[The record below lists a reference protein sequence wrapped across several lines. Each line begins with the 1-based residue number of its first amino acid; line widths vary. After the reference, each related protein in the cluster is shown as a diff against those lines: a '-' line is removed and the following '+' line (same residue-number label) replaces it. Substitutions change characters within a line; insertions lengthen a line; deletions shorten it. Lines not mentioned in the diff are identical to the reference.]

1 MIINKTIFDSIFDE
15 CLDIIHSSSDKAILN
30 KEEKLNKA
38 YKKLVENNDNELQE
52 FYSIVHELRTYHL
65 LKTKGLSVTAQN
77 DNKKGPD
84 FYCEELGYIECVS
97 VTRGEKGTECRKYVE
112 KCLARISFRYLAAL
126 PRITSVIT
134 DKKKKFEDYLSK
146 RIIDSQVPRII
157 AINTSVFS
165 NLVHSDLMFDLFL
178 QILYGIGNQVLWVR
192 RNPISFIDEGE
203 GVETHRYNDKGYKQ
217 DNLELDLAYFEK
229 EEYQNISAI
238 ILVKNAITEKD
249 IENNFIIFTNPLANV
264 PINVERLRAFNVMV
278 QRNKDDNM
286 IRYEILKANRLSE

>member
-1 MIINKTIFDSIFDE
+1 MSINKKIFASIYDE
-15 CLDIIHSSSDKAILN
+15 CLEIIHSSSDKAILN

-38 YKKLVENNDNELQE
+38 YKKLVENDDEELQE
-52 FYSIVHELRTYHL
+52 FYSIVHELKTYHF
-65 LKTKGLSVTAQN
+65 LKTKGLAITAQN

-97 VTRGEKGTECRKYVE
+97 VTRGEKGTECREYIE
-112 KCLARISFRYLAAL
+112 KCLARISLTYLAAL

-146 RIIDSQVPRII
+146 KTIDSQVPRII

-165 NLVHSDLMFDLFL
+165 NLFCSDSIFRLLL
-178 QILYGIGNQVLWVR
+178 QILYGADNQVFWVSK
-192 RNPISFIDEGE
+192 NTKSFIDEGE
-203 GVETHRYNDKGYKQ
+203 GVNTYRYNDKGYKH
-217 DNLELDLAYFEK
+217 DHLELDLAYFEK

-238 ILVKNAITEKD
+238 ILESNAITEKD

-278 QRNKDDNM
+278 QRSKDDNM

>member
-1 MIINKTIFDSIFDE
+1 MSINKKIFASIYDE
-15 CLDIIHSSSDKAILN
+15 CLEIIRSSSDKAILN

-38 YKKLVENNDNELQE
+38 YKKLVENDDNELQE
-52 FYSIVHELRTYHL
+52 FYSIVHEVKTYHF
-65 LKTKGLSVTAQN
+65 LKTKGLAITAQN

-97 VTRGEKGTECRKYVE
+97 VTRGEKGTECREYVE
-112 KCLARISFRYLAAL
+112 ICLARKSFTYLAAL
-126 PRITSVIT
+126 PRITSVII

-146 RIIDSQVPRII
+146 KTIDSQVPRII
-157 AINTSVFS
+157 AINTAVFS
-165 NLVHSDLMFDLFL
+165 NLVRSDSMFELLL
-178 QILYGIGNQVLWVR
+178 QILYGAGNQVLWVSK
-192 RNPISFIDEGE
+192 NPKSCIDEDE
-203 GVETHRYNDKGYKQ
+203 GVETYRYNDKGYKH
-217 DNLELDLAYFEK
+217 DHLELDLAYFEK

-238 ILVKNAITEKD
+238 ILVKNAITENN

-278 QRNKDDNM
+278 QRSKDDNM

>member
-1 MIINKTIFDSIFDE
+1 MNINKKIFASIYDE
-15 CLDIIHSSSDKAILN
+15 CLEIIQSSSDKAIIN

-38 YKKLVENNDNELQE
+38 YKKLVENDDNEVQE
-52 FYSIVHELRTYHL
+52 FYSIVHELKTYHF
-65 LKTKGLSVTAQN
+65 LKTKGLAITAQN

-97 VTRGEKGTECRKYVE
+97 VTRGEKGTECREYIE
-112 KCLARISFRYLAAL
+112 KCLARISSTYLAAL
-126 PRITSVIT
+126 PRITSVII

-165 NLVHSDLMFDLFL
+165 NLVCSDSIFRLLL

-203 GVETHRYNDKGYKQ
+203 GVETHRYNDKGFKH
-217 DNLELDLAYFEK
+217 DHRELELAYFEK

-238 ILVKNAITEKD
+238 ILESNAITETD
-249 IENNFIIFTNPLANV
+249 IENNFIIFTNPNANT
-264 PINVERLRAFNVMV
+264 PINVERLRAFNVFV
-278 QRNKDDNM
+278 QRSKDDNM
-286 IRYEILKANRLSE
+286 IGYEILKANRLSE

>member
-1 MIINKTIFDSIFDE
+1 MSINNKIFASIYDE
-15 CLDIIHSSSDKAILN
+15 CLEIIHSSSDKAILN

-38 YKKLVENNDNELQE
+38 YKKLVDNDDNEVQE
-52 FYSIVHELRTYHL
+52 FYSIVHELKTYHF
-65 LKTKGLSVTAQN
+65 LKTKGLAITAQN

-97 VTRGEKGTECRKYVE
+97 VTRGEKGTECREYVE
-112 KCLARISFRYLAAL
+112 KCLARKSFTYLAAL
-126 PRITSVIT
+126 PRITSVII

-146 RIIDSQVPRII
+146 KTIDSQVPRII
-157 AINTSVFS
+157 AINTAVFS
-165 NLVHSDLMFDLFL
+165 NLVRSDSMFELLL
-178 QILYGIGNQVLWVR
+178 QILYGAGNQVLWVSK
-192 RNPISFIDEGE
+192 NPKSCIDEDE
-203 GVETHRYNDKGYKQ
+203 GVETYRYNDKGYKH
-217 DNLELDLAYFEK
+217 DHLELDLAYFEK

-238 ILVKNAITEKD
+238 ILVKNAITENN

-278 QRNKDDNM
+278 QRSKDDNM

>member
-97 VTRGEKGTECRKYVE
+97 VTRGEKGTECREYVE
-112 KCLARISFRYLAAL
+112 KCLARISFTYLAAL
-126 PRITSVIT
+126 PRITSVII

-146 RIIDSQVPRII
+146 KTIDSQVPRII

-165 NLVHSDLMFDLFL
+165 NLVSSNSMFELLL
-178 QILYGIGNQVLWVR
+178 QILYGAGNQVLWVSK
-192 RNPISFIDEGE
+192 NPESCIDEDE
-203 GVETHRYNDKGYKQ
+203 GVETHMYNDKGYKH
-217 DNLELDLAYFEK
+217 DHLELDLAYFEK

-238 ILVKNAITEKD
+238 ILVKNAITENN

-278 QRNKDDNM
+278 QRSKDDNM

>member
-1 MIINKTIFDSIFDE
+1 MSINKKNFASKYHQ
-15 CLDIIHSSSDKAILN
+15 CLEIIHSSSDKAILN

-38 YKKLVENNDNELQE
+38 YKKLVENDDSELQE
-52 FYSIVHELRTYHL
+52 FYSIVHELKTYHF
-65 LKTKGLSVTAQN
+65 LKTKGLAITAQN

-97 VTRGEKGTECRKYVE
+97 VTRGEKGTECREYVE
-112 KCLARISFRYLAAL
+112 NCLARISFRYLAAL

-146 RIIDSQVPRII
+146 RIIDSHVPRII
-157 AINTSVFS
+157 AINTAVFS
-165 NLVHSDLMFDLFL
+165 NLVCSDSIFRLLL

-203 GVETHRYNDKGYKQ
+203 GVETHRYNDKGNKH

-278 QRNKDDNM
+278 QRSKDDNM
-286 IRYEILKANRLSE
+286 IGYEILKANRLSE

>member
-1 MIINKTIFDSIFDE
+1 MSINKTKFASIYDE
-15 CLDIIHSSSDKAILN
+15 CLEIIRSSSDKAILN

-38 YKKLVENNDNELQE
+38 YKKLVEHDNNELQE
-52 FYSIVHELRTYHL
+52 FYSIVHEVKTYHF
-65 LKTKGLSVTAQN
+65 LKTKGLAITAQN

-112 KCLARISFRYLAAL
+112 NCLARKSFRFSAAL

-134 DKKKKFEDYLSK
+134 DKKKKFEDYLSQK
-146 RIIDSQVPRII
+146 TIDSQVPRII

-165 NLVHSDLMFDLFL
+165 NLVCGDTMYDLLL
-178 QILYGIGNQVLWVR
+178 QVLYGIGNQILWVSK
-192 RNPISFIDEGE
+192 NPISFIDEGE
-203 GVETHRYNDKGYKQ
+203 GVETHRYNDKGYKH
-217 DNLELDLAYFEK
+217 DHLELELAYFEK

-249 IENNFIIFTNPLANV
+249 IENNFIFSLIHSLMC
-264 PINVERLRAFNVMV
+264 L
-278 QRNKDDNM
+278 
-286 IRYEILKANRLSE
+286 

>member
-1 MIINKTIFDSIFDE
+1 MSINKTKFASIYDE
-15 CLDIIHSSSDKAILN
+15 CLEIIRSSSDKAILN

-38 YKKLVENNDNELQE
+38 YKKLVEHDNNELQE
-52 FYSIVHELRTYHL
+52 FYSIVHEVKTYHF
-65 LKTKGLSVTAQN
+65 LKTKGLAITAQN

-97 VTRGEKGTECRKYVE
+97 VTRGEKGTECREYIE
-112 KCLARISFRYLAAL
+112 KCLARISLTYLAAL
-126 PRITSVIT
+126 PRITSVII

-146 RIIDSQVPRII
+146 KTIDSQVPRII

-165 NLVHSDLMFDLFL
+165 NLVRSDLMFELLL
-178 QILYGIGNQVLWVR
+178 QILYGISNQVLWVR

-203 GVETHRYNDKGYKQ
+203 GVETHRYNDKGYKH
-217 DNLELDLAYFEK
+217 DHLELDLAYFEK

-238 ILVKNAITEKD
+238 ILVKNAITEND

-278 QRNKDDNM
+278 QRSKDDNM
-286 IRYEILKANRLSE
+286 IGYEILKANRLSE

>member
-1 MIINKTIFDSIFDE
+1 MSINNKIFASIYDE
-15 CLDIIHSSSDKAILN
+15 CLEIIHSSSDKAILN

-38 YKKLVENNDNELQE
+38 YKKLVDNDDNEVQE
-52 FYSIVHELRTYHL
+52 FYSIVHELKTYHF

-97 VTRGEKGTECRKYVE
+97 VTRGEKGTECREYVE
-112 KCLARISFRYLAAL
+112 KCLARKSFTYLAAL
-126 PRITSVIT
+126 PRITSVII

-146 RIIDSQVPRII
+146 KTIDSQVPRII
-157 AINTSVFS
+157 AINTAVFS
-165 NLVHSDLMFDLFL
+165 NLVRSDSMFELLL
-178 QILYGIGNQVLWVR
+178 QILYGAGNQVLWVSK
-192 RNPISFIDEGE
+192 NPKSCIDEDE
-203 GVETHRYNDKGYKQ
+203 GVETYRYNDKGYKH
-217 DNLELDLAYFEK
+217 DHLELDLAYFEK

-238 ILVKNAITEKD
+238 ILVKNAITENN

-278 QRNKDDNM
+278 QRSKDDNM